1 MFRTVWFNSNGK
13 SGLSL
18 IVYLSKVFSK
28 ALLDTFWNYSS
39 DVQRIIWLFHYLYAI
54 SKIILQTDEEDQLF
68 ARIYCAVLTEN
79 SYVCRI
85 L

>member
-1 MFRTVWFNSNGK
+1 MA
-13 SGLSL
+13 LSL
-18 IVYLSKVFSK
+18 FVCYLKVF
-28 ALLDTFWNYSS
+28 
-39 DVQRIIWLFHYLYAI
+39 Q
-54 SKIILQTDEEDQLF
+54 IILQTDEEDQLF